1 MKRSLFSGFFYE
13 KWIIA
18 HNQGQQTVAQ
28 SEHEQQ
34 QSLLQDCRESWNEL
48 LFYEF
53 KAFCLKRIQPS
64 EIHKDMY

>member
-1 MKRSLFSGFFYE
+1 MGNGPLLTIRVSRL
-13 KWIIA
+13 
-18 HNQGQQTVAQ
+18 AQ

-34 QSLLQDCRESWNEL
+34 QSLLQDCRESCKEL

-64 EIHKDMY
+64 